1 MIIILR
7 TCIKSFQKFF
17 LTCILYL
24 YLITGKGIFM
34 KKGNVKNPEKE
45 KGAGRLIH
53 LTVNGEAH
61 RITVDDRNTLLEVLR
76 NKLFL
81 TGTKEGCGT
90 GECGACTVLL
100 DGQAVL
106 ACLTLAIDL
115 QGKKITTIEGL
126 AADGKLSPLQQAF
139 IDFGAVQ
146 CGFCSPGMILSAT
159 ALLSAN
165 PNPSRQ
171 DIQKALEG
179 NICRCTGY
187 NKIVDA
193 IESLGGRERWK
204 R

>member
-1 MIIILR
+1 
-7 TCIKSFQKFF
+7 
-17 LTCILYL
+17 
-24 YLITGKGIFM
+24 M
-34 KKGNVKNPEKE
+34 KRANVKSPEKE
-45 KGAGRLIH
+45 KGAGRLIY

-61 RITVDDRNTLLEVLR
+61 GITVDDRNTLLEVLR

-106 ACLTLAIDL
+106 ACLTLAIDV

-193 IESLGGRERWK
+193 IESLRGRE
-204 R
+204 